1 MIRRRDFVALL
12 GGAGAAWALAARAQ
26 APARLPRIGILP
38 GIANDADGQVR
49 IKAFQRRLRELGWG
63 ERNDVETDICWTS
76 GDADRIRSGA
86 TEMVERS
93 PDVLV
98 SAGLATTIALRDK
111 TQSIPIVFLVVP
123 DPVDHGFVT
132 NLAQPD
138 GNLTGFT
145 NFDTSMGEKWFEILK
160 QIAPQVGRIGLM
172 FDPQLFPRGRHE
184 IPSIAAAAASTGV
197 RLTTLA
203 VHDAADIEKAI
214 AELAREPNSG
224 LIVLSDNTVVRHRQ
238 LITSLA
244 ARHGLPAIY
253 PYRYFATCGGLVS
266 YGMDTIDLYARA
278 AQYVDRILR
287 GAKVAELPVQHPTKF
302 ELVINLKAA
311 RALGLDISPILIAGA
326 SEVLE

>member
-1 MIRRRDFVALL
+1 MALL
-12 GGAGAAWALAARAQ
+12 GGAGAAWALAAHAQ
-26 APARLPRIGILP
+26 SPGRPPRVGILA
-38 GIANDADGQVR
+38 GIANDADGEAR
-49 IKAFQRRLRELGWG
+49 IKAFQRRLSELGWAD
-63 ERNDVETDICWTS
+63 RNNIETAVCWTS
-76 GDADRIRSGA
+76 GDPERIRSGA
-86 TEMVERS
+86 IEMVDWA
-93 PDVLV
+93 PNVLV
-98 SAGLATTIALRDK
+98 SAGLPTTVALRE
-111 TQSIPIVFLVVP
+111 TTRSIPIVFLVVP

-132 NLAQPD
+132 NLARPD

-160 QIAPQVGRIGLM
+160 QIAPHVGRIGLM
-172 FDPQLFPRGRHE
+172 FDPQLFPHGRRE
-184 IPSIAAAAASTGV
+184 IPSIAAAAAANGV
-197 RLTTLA
+197 GLTTMA
-203 VHDAADIEKAI
+203 VHGASDIEKAI
-214 AELAREPNSG
+214 ADLAREPNSG

-287 GAKVAELPVQHPTKF
+287 GAKVAELPVQHPSKF

-311 RALGLDISPILIAGA
+311 RTLGLDISPILVAGA